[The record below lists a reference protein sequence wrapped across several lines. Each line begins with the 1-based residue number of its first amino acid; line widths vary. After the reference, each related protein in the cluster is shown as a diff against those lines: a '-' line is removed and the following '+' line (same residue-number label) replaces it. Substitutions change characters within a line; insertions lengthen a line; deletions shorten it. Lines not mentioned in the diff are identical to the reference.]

1 MTSSDWFAVSQLH
14 SNHHIAE
21 SEGDAGVQAF
31 NAGLDIETP
40 NASGF
45 AALAEAVQ
53 AGKVSELSP
62 VSSPSSASM
71 MAVLK
76 FDRADADAAG
86 RPRRFSTRARNP
98 AAGRPRRARCGPGQ
112 GVPAKAS
119 NPAHSVAVLIGS
131 ALKQTDEKAPCHEG
145 AQP

>member
-86 RPRRFSTRARNP
+86 RPRRFSTRAWNPPSDARAAP
-98 AAGRPRRARCGPGQ
+98 AAVPGREFRPRRPTQRTLLRC
-112 GVPAKAS
+112 
-119 NPAHSVAVLIGS
+119 
-131 ALKQTDEKAPCHEG
+131 
-145 AQP
+145 

>member
-53 AGKVSELSP
+53 AGKVSE
-62 VSSPSSASM
+62 A
-71 MAVLK
+71 
-76 FDRADADAAG
+76 RRG
-86 RPRRFSTRARNP
+86 CRPCPRPQARR
-98 AAGRPRRARCGPGQ
+98 
-112 GVPAKAS
+112 
-119 NPAHSVAVLIGS
+119 
-131 ALKQTDEKAPCHEG
+131 
-145 AQP
+145 